1 MGNIIDNKDIT
12 SKQETET
19 MTVSK
24 KIINQAQEFF
34 TRVSALSTK
43 LEVSQACNELLE
55 ELSAEYSVNTLSS
68 NLTEF
73 TRHFQNFT
81 HSLPELNE
89 TINTKNRGTHTQ
101 HCAASMLSLTD
112 EQKATLNQ
120 KRLKKSR
127 DRDGF
132 DADGELRIVDV
143 PKCDIKEI
151 VMKSVE
157 CLTSENPLII
167 ACGIVNLTGLR
178 AGEQNQPKYHH
189 KGLNLDIERQ
199 MVALDDYVIGFKG
212 VLKKHNQ
219 DDVEAFYARP
229 TLAPAQLIV
238 DAQARYLQYDSVQQI
253 PTDINKYQLKFQK
266 QFRNKYNE
274 IFGNLL
280 STVEAFDDDGNLA
293 KPNGSPHK
301 GRAFYACALKNIL
314 RQKGF
319 NSKASLTYV
328 QLALAHDNVN
338 ETIKYIE
345 RYDEGNF
352 INPIN
357 INVPTNINGLGKME
371 NAPVIET
378 PIQTVDEGF
387 NLDEFIEGMSFENN
401 MKYVEF
407 FEAKKSVTKAVLALI
422 DYLSVNKKFVAKSEN
437 VSSQQPASQ
446 QPASQQPASQK
457 TVSEDESTSKENV
470 TTIIAKIVEGIMH
483 YNRQI
488 FNGENVNELAVPNY
502 GLVNDIRVRLEN
514 KTVASTTVKTYTNNC
529 TEQSAELEKMGIVG
543 GFNNI
548 THNSK
553 YHRKTK
559 PELIDRILEYSN

>member
-1 MGNIIDNKDIT
+1 
-12 SKQETET
+12 
-19 MTVSK
+19 MTVSQ
-24 KIINQAQEFF
+24 KIITQAKEFF

-43 LEVSQACNELLE
+43 LEVSQACNDLLE
-55 ELSAEYSVNTLSS
+55 ELSAEYSVNTVSS

-73 TRHFQNFT
+73 KRHFQNFT
-81 HSLPELNE
+81 HSLSELNE
-89 TINTKNRGTHTQ
+89 TITTKNRGTHTQ
-101 HCAASMLSLTD
+101 HCAASMLSLSD
-112 EQKATLNQ
+112 EQKSALDK
-120 KRLKKSR
+120 KRLKTSR
-127 DRDGF
+127 ARDGF
-132 DADGELRIVDV
+132 DTDGELRIVDV

-151 VMKSVE
+151 VLKSVE
-157 CLTSENPLII
+157 CLTSVNPLVI

-199 MVALDDYVIGFKG
+199 MVVLDDYVIGFKG

-219 DDVEAFYARP
+219 EDVEAFYARP

-238 DAQARYLQYDSVQQI
+238 DAQARYLQFDSVQQI

-319 NSKASLTYV
+319 NNKASLTYV

-371 NAPVIET
+371 TAPVIQT
-378 PIQTVDEGF
+378 AIQTVDDCF

-407 FEAKKSVTKAVLALI
+407 FEAEKSVTKAVLALI
-422 DYLSVNKKFVAKSEN
+422 DYLTINKKFVDKGVNSLRQQSATQETASQKL
-437 VSSQQPASQ
+437 SSQQIA
-446 QPASQQPASQK
+446 
-457 TVSEDESTSKENV
+457 SEDESISKENV
-470 TTIIAKIVEGIMH
+470 TAKVAQIVETIMH
-483 YNRQI
+483 YNRQV
-488 FNGENVNELAVPNY
+488 FNGENVEVLAVPNY
-502 GLVNDIRVRLEN
+502 GLINKINLRLYN
-514 KTVASTTVKTYTNNC
+514 KNIASTTVKAYTEKC
-529 TEQSAELEKMGIVG
+529 KEQSVELEQMGIVG
-543 GFNNI
+543 GFDNI
-548 THNSK
+548 AHNGK
-553 YHRKTK
+553 YYRKTMDVLVAK
-559 PELIDRILEYSN
+559 ILEYI